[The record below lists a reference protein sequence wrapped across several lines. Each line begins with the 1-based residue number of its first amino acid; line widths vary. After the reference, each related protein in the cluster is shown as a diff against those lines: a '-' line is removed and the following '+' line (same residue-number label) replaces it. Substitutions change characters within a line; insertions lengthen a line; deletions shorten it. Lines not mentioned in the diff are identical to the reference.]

1 MLIHP
6 RSLHDRTFDIWRSPG
21 RFTKNPDLIELPGG
35 RLMLVY
41 SDNDQHWSQEDQI
54 LTLLVSDDG
63 GRTWREHRRV
73 AHTDLRRGDERMVTP
88 RLSRL
93 RDGRLVIL
101 IDLDDFGHFHERQ
114 PSGILAYWSDD
125 QGETWRGPQVTGI
138 PGYEPDRVVEL
149 PDGTLGVV
157 TQYLRD
163 DQAHGCFL
171 FTSADGGATWEKR
184 GDVACDG
191 YYLFCEGALVLLRD
205 GSLACVM
212 REDHSAGLPS
222 LVTFSNDGGHT
233 WSPAE
238 MLPFSFHRPY
248 AKQLRDGRVL
258 VTGRNVNGGLGTYAW
273 CGDLRAEAGYRLGG
287 PRRKYAARL
296 EADALVVDHLPEHE
310 CRYCLLPP
318 ETSRSGI
325 EFAAELKVEGPADQ
339 PLAFLSISKIN
350 VDAGGRAPGIVL
362 YVYRDRLELGTRGG
376 LDQSHRVAMTDYHHL
391 ALRHDRGI
399 LELLVDGTAVM
410 RTIVF
415 NETHAVTDSYTR
427 DPAKRTM
434 FGQYGATGRSYWRR
448 VSYRLRNPTV
458 HSWEWQWRAADGTW
472 PNQYERERLI
482 QLHGNHPDQ
491 QPNPD
496 NGYSSWIERAGGS
509 IFFVD
514 YTNHGD
520 PPRKAHLVATE
531 ITLADL

>member
-6 RSLHDRTFDIWRSPG
+6 RSLHDRTYDIWRSPG

-73 AHTDLRRGDERMVTP
+73 ARTDLRRGDERMVTP

-125 QGETWRGPQVTGI
+125 QGDTWSGPQVTGI

-222 LVTFSNDGGHT
+222 LVTFSTDGGHS

-296 EADALVVDHLPEHE
+296 ESRRPDRRPPARARVP
-310 CRYCLLPP
+310 LLP
-318 ETSRSGI
+318 
-325 EFAAELKVEGPADQ
+325 AA
-339 PLAFLSISKIN
+339 
-350 VDAGGRAPGIVL
+350 AGVVAQRHRARP
-362 YVYRDRLELGTRGG
+362 
-376 LDQSHRVAMTDYHHL
+376 
-391 ALRHDRGI
+391 
-399 LELLVDGTAVM
+399 
-410 RTIVF
+410 
-415 NETHAVTDSYTR
+415 
-427 DPAKRTM
+427 
-434 FGQYGATGRSYWRR
+434 
-448 VSYRLRNPTV
+448 
-458 HSWEWQWRAADGTW
+458 
-472 PNQYERERLI
+472 PN
-482 QLHGNHPDQ
+482 
-491 QPNPD
+491 
-496 NGYSSWIERAGGS
+496 
-509 IFFVD
+509 
-514 YTNHGD
+514 
-520 PPRKAHLVATE
+520 
-531 ITLADL
+531 